1 VLPGILPITKLSKE
15 KRASAGNGFNTLV
28 ELKAEIKATNDK
40 LVSKATL
47 TELRAACCPYN
58 VIVQTAVE
66 VCI

>member
-1 VLPGILPITKLSKE
+1 MATRQRELGRPKKPS
-15 KRASAGNGFNTLV
+15 SNGFQSTNPLAA
-28 ELKAEIKATNDK
+28 ELAETKDK